1 MGHPELPDF
10 VAFLQSADKWMG
22 DSFDLRELQAG
33 DRLLVRTR
41 NTGYLFAMTGSHTA
55 RLTADRPDRQSG
67 EVRIQGCV
75 FGMSKV
81 IKPDHIFCGGGLE
94 ILFEG
99 YEQPSV
105 TTPIEAIQVVRKVPP
120 NGA

>member
-1 MGHPELPDF
+1 MGPPDLPDF
-10 VAFLQSADKWMG
+10 VAFLQSADKWIG

-55 RLTADRPDRQSG
+55 SLTPDRPDRPSG

-99 YEQPSV
+99 HDQPAV
-105 TTPIEAIQVVRKVPP
+105 TTPIEAIQVVRRIPP
-120 NGA
+120 AGT